1 MPEQEEY
8 ETRNEFKVN
17 ALCLYDLAVS
27 ELENLQACSEFYCNA
42 KSPKTHCVMNK
53 GSKGMEVSIGPDI
66 NISTTIGMDCQESVS
81 NIYVHDQQSAER
93 VTFPAV

>member
-1 MPEQEEY
+1 
-8 ETRNEFKVN
+8 
-17 ALCLYDLAVS
+17 
-27 ELENLQACSEFYCNA
+27 
-42 KSPKTHCVMNK
+42 MNK